1 MARTPP
7 PKQSDKPEEPPPRR
21 GRAAAVARDLGL
33 AGSAAFTRAGFSDPS
48 LVLRWAEIAGPE
60 IARIARPLKFS
71 EGSSGGV
78 LTLLAEPGAA
88 LFLGHDSRALAQ
100 RINAYLGRNAV
111 ARVKFV
117 QGALT
122 RPPATALPPKP
133 GPPQNPTILCISIR
147 GRTASRPRWKAW
159 PDGACPARSVEQ
171 NPRLCQNSIRIIG
184 ESPLVA
190 QSPYCNRPCRRPG
203 GSRDRLLHAFEPG
216 RGYGHCRRRQKSR
229 IHAGGDAIAPWA
241 IPRRR

>member
-1 MARTPP
+1 M
-7 PKQSDKPEEPPPRR
+7 
-21 GRAAAVARDLGL
+21 ARDLGL
-33 AGSAAFTRAGFSDPS
+33 AGSAAFTRAGFTDPS

-71 EGSSGGV
+71 QGSSGGV

-122 RPPATALPPKP
+122 RPPAPTLPPKP
-133 GPPQNPTILCISIR
+133 GPAPKSDDPVHKYQ
-147 GRTASRPRWKAW
+147 G
-159 PDGACPARSVEQ
+159 PDGLKTALQSLARWRV
-171 NPRLCQNSIRIIG
+171 PRQER
-184 ESPLVA
+184 
-190 QSPYCNRPCRRPG
+190 
-203 GSRDRLLHAFEPG
+203 
-216 RGYGHCRRRQKSR
+216 
-229 IHAGGDAIAPWA
+229 
-241 IPRRR
+241 